1 MYKTQILNI
10 FKRKR
15 ITFTFYENPF
25 VRRYSWWIA
34 LLLICLSVFSF
45 KEVCRSKVIGSLLS
59 RAWWHLGRHQS
70 MVGFF
75 YGTSYNARFIM
86 PYNFGLICTLTP
98 QISMYLSF
106 FTFFINSLTSFFLA
120 TVQQI
125 PCLLGLELK
134 GFTLDKNAKRV
145 ENIWPTQYNLSQA
158 TLWLTR
164 LFVLQP
170 FSCIHQ
176 WVGTF
181 DCFFSVWEM
190 RTLLVR
196 YIQQGN

>member
-25 VRRYSWWIA
+25 VRCYSWWIA

-59 RAWWHLGRHQS
+59 RAWWHLGRHQL

-75 YGTSYNARFIM
+75 CGSFYNARFIM
-86 PYNFGLICTLTP
+86 AYNFFLIFTLTP
-98 QISMYLSF
+98 QISIYIF
-106 FTFFINSLTSFFLA
+106 FLCLFLNSITSFFLA
-120 TVQQI
+120 SVQQI
-125 PCLLGLELK
+125 PGLLGLELK

-145 ENIWPTQYNLSQA
+145 ENSWPKQYNLNQA

-170 FSCIHQ
+170 FPCIHQ
-176 WVGTF
+176 YGWVLLTF
-181 DCFFSVWEM
+181 FFSLRNEDTFW
-190 RTLLVR
+190 
-196 YIQQGN
+196 

>member
-1 MYKTQILNI
+1 MLGILKIYRTQILNI

-45 KEVCRSKVIGSLLS
+45 NEVCRSKVIGSLLS
-59 RAWWHLGRHQS
+59 RAWWHLGRHQL

-75 YGTSYNARFIM
+75 YGSFYNARFIT
-86 PYNFGLICTLTP
+86 PYNFCLI
-98 QISMYLSF
+98 LSG
-106 FTFFINSLTSFFLA
+106 NSSTNTMSA
-120 TVQQI
+120 KR
-125 PCLLGLELK
+125 LELK

-145 ENIWPTQYNLSQA
+145 ENSWPTQYNLNQA

-176 WVGTF
+176 WVGAF
-181 DCFFSVWEM
+181 DCFFFSLRNE
-190 RTLLVR
+190 TLLKR
-196 YIQQGN
+196 YIQQVWHIVS